1 MAIDRRVVVT
11 AIPLSL
17 LLPGFA
23 EAALKHEH
31 APSRDAASWDG
42 TWSGNWGGQEWQATS
57 ITIANNQV
65 VSFEYHGVS
74 TPVSESTVT
83 PTTVSYEHN
92 GVTVTLT
99 RTGATTAMATLHSWM
114 GDATARLTRQ

>member
-1 MAIDRRVVVT
+1 MAIDRR
-11 AIPLSL
+11 AFIAAMPFSL

-23 EAALKHEH
+23 EAALRRQH
-31 APSRDAASWDG
+31 APDADEASWDG
-42 TWSGNWGGQEWQATS
+42 TWSGNWGGDEWQATS

-74 TPVSESTVT
+74 TPISASTVT
-83 PTTVSYEHN
+83 PATVSYEHN

-99 RTGATTAMATLHSWM
+99 RTGATTAMASLHSWM

>member
-1 MAIDRRVVVT
+1 MAIDRRAFV
-11 AIPLSL
+11 AA
-17 LLPGFA
+17 LPFSVLPAGFA
-23 EAALKHEH
+23 QATAKREP
-31 APSRDAASWDG
+31 APDDDAVSWDG
-42 TWSGNWGGQEWQATS
+42 TWSGNWGGQEWEATS
-57 ITIANNQV
+57 ITISNNQV

-74 TPVSESTVT
+74 TPISASAVT

>member
-1 MAIDRRVVVT
+1 MAIDRRAVV
-11 AIPLSL
+11 AALPLSL
-17 LLPGFA
+17 FLADFA

-31 APSRDAASWDG
+31 ARDRDEASWDG
-42 TWSGNWGGQEWQATS
+42 TWSGNWGGEDWQATS
-57 ITIANNQV
+57 ITIANNHV

-74 TPVSESTVT
+74 TPISESTVT

-99 RTGATTAMATLHSWM
+99 RTSATTAMASLHSWM
-114 GDATARLTRQ
+114 GETTARLTRQ